1 MGNPKPMIRVFAL
14 GKLSKILRPFTNE
27 NNPLTNMD
35 KSLLKGFYIKN
46 KSMLENH
53 EYIEDEDEVGK
64 FQTIL

>member
-1 MGNPKPMIRVFAL
+1 MKRTHLQTWINLFLRV
-14 GKLSKILRPFTNE
+14 ST
-27 NNPLTNMD
+27 
-35 KSLLKGFYIKN
+35 FYIKN